1 VRRRSKTLAGSLAV
15 VAVATMGAGCGGGGG
30 ASTTASSSTGAA
42 GGESQLTADAKAK
55 IAARTAETV
64 MEAYATDHGGSY
76 GGVTTTTLRKIEPTI
91 SPDSI
96 QVTASGRSYKVAAP
110 SSVGNNTFTVSRDA
124 SGKTSLTCEA
134 KGQGGCPAS
143 GRW

>member
-1 VRRRSKTLAGSLAV
+1 
-15 VAVATMGAGCGGGGG
+15 VATVGAGCGGGGG
-30 ASTTASSSTGAA
+30 ASASAGSSTGGA

-76 GGVTTTTLRKIEPTI
+76 GGVTTTALRKIEPTI

-96 QVTASGRSYKVAAP
+96 QVTASGQSYKIAA
-110 SSVGNNTFTVSRDA
+110 SSSMGNNTFTVSRDA

-134 KGQGGCPAS
+134 RGEGGCPAS

>member
-1 VRRRSKTLAGSLAV
+1 V
-15 VAVATMGAGCGGGGG
+15 VATVGAGCGGGGG
-30 ASTTASSSTGAA
+30 ASTSASGSTGGA
-42 GGESQLTADAKAK
+42 GGESHLTADAKAK

-76 GGVTTTTLRKIEPTI
+76 GGVTTTALRKIEPAI

-96 QVTASGRSYKVAAP
+96 QVTASGQSYKIAAS

-134 KGQGGCPAS
+134 RGQGGCPAS